1 MCFGRLEIGRQFST
15 SSFSPF
21 LKTEITFAILSFSGK
36 ASSSRDVLTID
47 KNGLYRIADININ
60 ISVKT
65 VATSGLALFQFLCF
79 KLLCFFSMISCLV
92 FTAFGRELDFFSCFP
107 VVSFITCH
115 ACMVSY
121 FYLFNKEAQQFLL
134 GFILTFQTFFV
145 VFIFFFRF
153 SAFPFLKN

>member
-1 MCFGRLEIGRQFST
+1 MHTSYLFESQIDFREGDCYSWKFIQKIIHNVFWKTRNWFST

-79 KLLCFFSMISCLV
+79 KLLCFFSMISYLV
-92 FTAFGRELDFFSCFP
+92 FTAFGRCLHGIIFL
-107 VVSFITCH
+107 FI
-115 ACMVSY
+115 
-121 FYLFNKEAQQFLL
+121 
-134 GFILTFQTFFV
+134 
-145 VFIFFFRF
+145 
-153 SAFPFLKN
+153 